1 MKFSLAL
8 TTMTM
13 VASATAFTPA
23 STSSGIRNGVTLNA
37 ESSQQSRQEFFS
49 SFTSVVAGAALVG
62 MSSPADAMDQTNIKT
77 PTTVWEFGTAT
88 SDKGAKK
95 SFGAEDRTNLFPNAR
110 TQMNSNF
117 PPIKS
122 LSLEKKSPVT
132 RLDINA
138 PNFNEYKKTY
148 PGLFTEDKNL
158 EKIKAA
164 APVVVEEPK
173 KKKKTEDKKEEV
185 LVADAKK
192 EEEAPAAKKE

>member
-1 MKFSLAL
+1 MKFLLAL

-37 ESSQQSRQEFFS
+37 ESSQSRQEFFS

-62 MSSPADAMDQTNIKT
+62 MSSPVNAMDQTNIKT

-192 EEEAPAAKKE
+192 EEEAPPAKKE